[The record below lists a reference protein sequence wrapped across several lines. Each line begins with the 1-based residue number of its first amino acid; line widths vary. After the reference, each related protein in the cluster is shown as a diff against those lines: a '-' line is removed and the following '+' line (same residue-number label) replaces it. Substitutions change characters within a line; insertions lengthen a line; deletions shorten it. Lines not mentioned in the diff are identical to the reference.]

1 MSRSRDLAN
10 FGSTTADVTDLNYAK
25 TLYDTGV
32 TGAEFDQL
40 DTTSGIP
47 GAGNF
52 LRGDKTWAS
61 PGLDG
66 VTTGSGNVTI
76 TDGNLILDA
85 GNGIDFSDTTNTGET
100 GASMTSEL
108 LDDYEEGTWTPSF
121 GTSGTHGTNTMT
133 VNSIVGQYVKVG
145 RLVRVNFQGQ
155 RADSGTWSSGD
166 LYLRNMP
173 FTSNNVAN
181 LAGHCWLDTG
191 SGDGYKCFFYSGG
204 NSTSFT
210 FSHGSTPSTASR
222 YVSPPDTYF
231 ANNWYLYGSITYTA
245 LT

>member
-1 MSRSRDLAN
+1 MSGIINSVGSRS
-10 FGSTTADVTDLNYAK
+10 GVIGTT
-25 TLYDTGV
+25 
-32 TGAEFDQL
+32 E
-40 DTTSGIP
+40 
-47 GAGNF
+47 
-52 LRGDKTWAS
+52 
-61 PGLDG
+61 
-66 VTTGSGNVTI
+66 
-76 TDGNLILDA
+76 
-85 GNGIDFSDTTNTGET
+85 IDN
-100 GASMTSEL
+100 
-108 LDDYEEGTWTPSF
+108 EEGTWTPSF
-121 GTSGTHGTNTMT
+121 GTTGTHGENTMT

-155 RADSGTWSSGD
+155 RADSGTWSSGNF
-166 LYLRNMP
+166 YIRNLP
-173 FTSNNVAN
+173 YTSNNVAN

>member
-1 MSRSRDLAN
+1 MSGIINSVGSRS
-10 FGSTTADVTDLNYAK
+10 GVIGTT
-25 TLYDTGV
+25 
-32 TGAEFDQL
+32 E
-40 DTTSGIP
+40 
-47 GAGNF
+47 
-52 LRGDKTWAS
+52 
-61 PGLDG
+61 
-66 VTTGSGNVTI
+66 
-76 TDGNLILDA
+76 
-85 GNGIDFSDTTNTGET
+85 IDN
-100 GASMTSEL
+100 
-108 LDDYEEGTWTPSF
+108 EEGTWTPSF

-145 RLVRVNFQGQ
+145 RLVRLNFQGQ
-155 RADSGTWSSGD
+155 RSDSGTWSSGD

-181 LAGHCWLDTG
+181 LAGHCWLDPG